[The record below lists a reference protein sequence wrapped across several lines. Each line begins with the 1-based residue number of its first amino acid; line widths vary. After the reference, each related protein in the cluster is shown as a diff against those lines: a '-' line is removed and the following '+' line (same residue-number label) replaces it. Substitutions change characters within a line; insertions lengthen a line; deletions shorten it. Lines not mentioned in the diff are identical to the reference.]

1 MKTVTDS
8 HLLNDLLSD
17 VNDAGEMQQTAGDE
31 ATKRES
37 NQISRIHQRN
47 VQVDRSCDEADGL
60 VHYFKKEEHSKAA
73 INVVHH
79 VFNDDVVIDQL
90 F

>member
-37 NQISRIHQRN
+37 NQISRIH
-47 VQVDRSCDEADGL
+47 L
-60 VHYFKKEEHSKAA
+60 
-73 INVVHH
+73 
-79 VFNDDVVIDQL
+79 
-90 F
+90 